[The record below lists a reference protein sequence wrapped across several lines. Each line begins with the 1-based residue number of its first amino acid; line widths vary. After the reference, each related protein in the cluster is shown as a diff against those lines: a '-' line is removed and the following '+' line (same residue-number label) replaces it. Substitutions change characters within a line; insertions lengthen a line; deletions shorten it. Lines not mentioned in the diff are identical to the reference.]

1 MNINDVTITSLETIN
16 AFDVVTGNFL
26 FTLDELQSATIAQ
39 TQEKTDITGKQGRK
53 LNSLKRN
60 KAVTISGNNGMV
72 SGGLLELQTG
82 GKFENRTTTVMWTD
96 YLTVGGNA
104 AETSFKAV
112 GSLGNEIESVYVK
125 NSDGT
130 LGKVLTQGAEVAA
143 GTFTYDP
150 ATKKLAFAEG
160 EVADGAE
167 IVVYYLRQIQADVL
181 DNMSDTYSG
190 KATLYVDAFAED
202 KCSNVYRIQFYI
214 PKADFNGEF
223 SFEMGDNQ
231 TVHAFEAESLAGS
244 GCGAHNASGMLWTYT
259 IFGANT
265 EDYETGEGRMT
276 VMAPADEVGYGTKK
290 ASELMSNVQIAWNGT
305 TGTVTGNFKKV
316 TEWDGL
322 PGKGATGDAPALPGH
337 FFAMKLDE
345 KYKGKPFDFIKTKA
359 DGSDEKNSHTASA
372 GADEMFWVLAI
383 DDYKKFTFKSD
394 GEVIVSLDFS
404 KATLES

>member
-26 FTLDELQSATIAQ
+26 FALDELQSATIAQ

-150 ATKKLAFAEG
+150 ATKKLAFTEG
-160 EVADGAE
+160 EIADGAE

-265 EDYETGEGRMT
+265 EDYVSGAEHMKLPDNNANPGGVTG
-276 VMAPADEVGYGTKK
+276 KK
-290 ASELMSNVQIAWNGT
+290 VSDLIENDVAISWNGVD
-305 TGTVTGNFKKV
+305 GTVNGTLKKV
-316 TEWDGL
+316 ENWSEFSSAE
-322 PGKGATGDAPALPGH
+322 KEQSGH
-337 FFAMKLDE
+337 FFPLSLDAQ
-345 KYKGKPFDFIKTKA
+345 YASKPITVIGSNTKTA
-359 DGSDEKNSHTASA
+359 TDTE
-372 GADEMFWVLAI
+372 WVLRV
-383 DDYKKFTFKSD
+383 DDCKKFTFQCEGKT
-394 GEVIVSLDFS
+394 ILTLDFS
-404 KATLES
+404 KAVLAVA